1 MSDQLNA
8 LEQSF
13 TKLLDSL
20 KPLFAQSGP
29 AEVSAQNRSAIHEAL
44 LETDAALELLKATQA
59 TQHALSVKVAAL
71 EAELLPYREA
81 EERERLA
88 MLRRERLR
96 EIVDILFP
104 KYDSLRYRN
113 RPDEKPLVHPERDW
127 WWNGAKII
135 SEGAEI
141 DGFVEVEVES
151 YVGGGE
157 MDEVELKIPVA
168 WLTAEDPKAD
178 IHAWMKAETAR
189 KKAEQHQAEIEAA
202 RKAIEAQTRKLT
214 ELEGTPNT

>member
-1 MSDQLNA
+1 MSDHFNA

-13 TKLLDSL
+13 AKLLDAL

-29 AEVSAQNRSAIHEAL
+29 AEVSAQSRSAIHEAL
-44 LETDAALELLKATQA
+44 LETDAALELLKATQT
-59 TQHALSVKVAAL
+59 TQHSLSAKVAEL

-88 MLRRERLR
+88 VLRRERLC

-113 RPDEKPLVHPERDW
+113 RPGEKPLVHPERDW

-141 DGFVEVEVES
+141 DGFVELEVES
-151 YVGGGE
+151 YVGSGE
-157 MDEVELKIPVA
+157 MDELEFKVPVT
-168 WLTAEDPKAD
+168 WLTAEDPKSE
-178 IHAWMKAETAR
+178 IQAWMKAESAR
-189 KKAEQHQAEIEAA
+189 KKAEQRQAEIETA
-202 RKAIEAQTRKLT
+202 RRAIEAQTRKLA
-214 ELEGTPNT
+214 ELEASSNM

>member
-13 TKLLDSL
+13 AKLLDVL
-20 KPLFAQSGP
+20 KPLFTQSGS

-44 LETDAALELLKATQA
+44 LETDAALELLKATQT
-59 TQHALSVKVAAL
+59 TQHSLSAKVAEL

-88 MLRRERLR
+88 ALRRERLR

-141 DGFVEVEVES
+141 DGFVELEVES

-157 MDEVELKIPVA
+157 MDELEFKVPVA

-178 IHAWMKAETAR
+178 IHAWMQAETGR
-189 KKAEQHQAEIEAA
+189 KKAEQRQAEIDAA
-202 RKAIEAQTRKLT
+202 RKEIDAQTQKLAA
-214 ELEGTPNT
+214 LEATPNT